1 MTNRMFAGMPP
12 RITFTHD
19 FHELLNGDLR
29 AGTQLKIRY
38 DPLRIVPKGEPYLFG
53 DPNKPIIAH
62 AAFRKEGVPFSK
74 PLISQGGVLE
84 HPVIDVTGGGSML
97 TTTFDVP
104 EDAEAV
110 ILWFTY
116 ASPESGTHF
125 DSENGKNFWFP
136 FVAEHIRVVTGDVV
150 TDRQARRSEFTLMTA
165 AIPAVE
171 RVTVRVHPTDGAPII
186 PDPEL
191 GKTGETADDG
201 WPLWSVRAAV
211 PFEAIIRYKVF
222 YWLKGIQY
230 KDDNSGRYYLA
241 PEPPAEKA
249 PPLPKE
255 LVEAAQKWK
264 V

>member
-1 MTNRMFAGMPP
+1 MIERIFAGRPP
-12 RITFTHD
+12 IITFTHD

-29 AGTQLKIRY
+29 PGTQLKIRY

-62 AAFRKEGVPFSK
+62 AAFRKEQAPVSK
-74 PLISQGGVLE
+74 PLISEAGVLE

-97 TTTFDVP
+97 STTFDVP

-116 ASPESGTHF
+116 ASPESAPHF
-125 DSENGKNFWFP
+125 DTDEGQNFWFP
-136 FVAEHIRVVTGDVV
+136 FVAEHIKVVSGDVV
-150 TDRQARRSEFTLMTA
+150 SGEFILTVA
-165 AIPAVE
+165 AVAEVEGVAV
-171 RVTVRVHPTDGAPII
+171 RVQPVGGEALESDPELEKTGEIDGAWPVWTVRVPV
-186 PDPEL
+186 
-191 GKTGETADDG
+191 
-201 WPLWSVRAAV
+201 PLN
-211 PFEAIIRYKVF
+211 AIIRYKVF
-222 YWLKGIQY
+222 YWLKGIKY

-241 PEPPAEKA
+241 PEPPAERVLE
-249 PPLPKE
+249 LPKE